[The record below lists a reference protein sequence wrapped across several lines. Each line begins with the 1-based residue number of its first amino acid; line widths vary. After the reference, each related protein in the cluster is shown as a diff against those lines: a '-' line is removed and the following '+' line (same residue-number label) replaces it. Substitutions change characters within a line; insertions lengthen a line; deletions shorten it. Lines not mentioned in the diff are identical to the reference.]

1 MEKHLLF
8 NHYKGKRLH
17 LGVCGSIAA
26 YKVADLVHP
35 WQKAGVSV
43 SATLT
48 KAARQFVGPL
58 TFEALGAS
66 PV

>member
-8 NHYKGKRLH
+8 KRFGGKRLH

-26 YKVADLVHP
+26 FKVADLVHR
-35 WQKAGVSV
+35 WQDTGAAF

-48 KAARQFVGPL
+48 ARTKSAKASSRLILSAR
-58 TFEALGAS
+58 E
-66 PV
+66 